1 MKKKDVNRLLIAE
14 RARLLLAMR
23 HAVLTDNQEWLQ
35 KPTMGAIP
43 PVVYDLLENVCSGC
57 LTKAMTEG
65 DWSRID
71 PLLLGEESPP
81 ESGHLH

>member
-14 RARLLLAMR
+14 RARLMLAMR
-23 HAVLTDNQEWLQ
+23 HAVLTDHQEWLH
-35 KPTMGAIP
+35 KPTMTEIP
-43 PVVYDLLENVCSGC
+43 PVVYHLLEHVCSGC

-71 PLLLGEESPP
+71 PLLLGEKSPP
-81 ESGHLH
+81 ASGHLH